1 MAGAAA
7 LVLADVAVGYG
18 GRAVLRGVDL
28 ALPPG
33 AFCGLIG
40 PNGSGK
46 TTLLR
51 GILGLAPVLAGR
63 VAIGAGEGT
72 GTGRGTVGYVPQ
84 SIALDRFMPVRA
96 RDVIGLGLDG
106 HRFGFSFPSRRKRM
120 LVDGAIEAVD
130 AAGFAD
136 RRVGDLSG
144 GQQQR
149 VMIAHALIR
158 RPDVLLLDEPLASLD
173 LRSVAEVVALLSRL
187 GREHGIA
194 VLMSAHDMNPLLP
207 AMDRI
212 VYVANGRAVAGTVGE
227 VVRGSVLSGLYGAH
241 IDVIRVH
248 GRVLV
253 VAAGA
258 TPTGRHGHGEEGE
271 HVTRIP

>member
-1 MAGAAA
+1 MSGDA
-7 LVLADVAVGYG
+7 LALEGVAVGHG
-18 GRAVLRGVDL
+18 GRAVLSGVGFSL
-28 ALPPG
+28 APG
-33 AFCGLIG
+33 SFAGLIG

-51 GILGLAPVLAGR
+51 SILGLVPLLGGR
-63 VAIGAGEGT
+63 VAIG
-72 GTGRGTVGYVPQ
+72 GRGQVGYVPQ

-96 RDVIGLGLDG
+96 RDVIALGLDG
-106 HRFGFSFPSRRKRM
+106 HRLGIPLPSRRRRA
-120 LVDGAIEAVD
+120 LVDEMIDAVGAT
-130 AAGFAD
+130 GFAD

-173 LRSVAEVVALLSRL
+173 LRSTAEVVSLLARL
-187 GREHGIA
+187 AREAKVA

-212 VYVANGRAVAGTVGE
+212 VYVAEGRAVAGTVAE
-227 VVRGSVLSGLYGAH
+227 VVRGAVLSALYGAH
-241 IDVIRVH
+241 IDVLRVH

-253 VAAGA
+253 VAAGGGPHDHDHDHA
-258 TPTGRHGHGEEGE
+258 HGEDAM
-271 HVTRIP
+271 HVVRIP

>member
-1 MAGAAA
+1 MRNEA
-7 LVLADVAVGYG
+7 LALDDVSVGHG
-18 GRAVLRGVDL
+18 GRAVLRDVAFTL
-28 ALPPG
+28 APG
-33 AFCGLIG
+33 AFAGLIG

-51 GILGLAPVLAGR
+51 GILGLAPVLRGR
-63 VAIGAGEGT
+63 IAIG
-72 GTGRGTVGYVPQ
+72 GRGAVGYVPQ
-84 SIALDRFMPVRA
+84 AISLDRFMPLRA

-106 HRFGFSFPSRRKRM
+106 HRFGLPLPSRRKRA
-120 LVDGAIEAVD
+120 LVDTMIAAVD
-130 AAGFAD
+130 AGGFAD

-158 RPDVLLLDEPLASLD
+158 KPEVLLLDEPLASLD
-173 LRSVAEVVALLSRL
+173 MKSVADVVGLLARL
-187 GREHGIA
+187 ARESGVA

-212 VYVANGRAVAGTVGE
+212 VYVASGRAVSGSVDE

-241 IDVIRVH
+241 IDVLRVH

-253 VAAGA
+253 VAADGYA
-258 TPTGRHGHGEEGE
+258 HGHEGE
-271 HVTRIP
+271 AAHVTWIP